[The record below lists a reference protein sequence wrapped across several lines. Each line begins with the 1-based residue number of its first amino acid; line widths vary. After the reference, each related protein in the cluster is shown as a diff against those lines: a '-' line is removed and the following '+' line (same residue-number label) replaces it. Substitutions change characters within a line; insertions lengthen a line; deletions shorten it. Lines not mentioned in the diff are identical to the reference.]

1 MAKKAFLVDI
11 DRCIGCYACE
21 IACKDE
27 NDLPPR
33 IRRVKINA
41 IDVAEFNRFYI
52 PIFALD
58 KSGVEACTLCPKL
71 QAEGRRPACVNN
83 CLTNALHFDDADKM
97 DEKAKT
103 MVGDKIVVPSKKAN
117 VVYIS
122 RKPMDKKLITG

>member
-1 MAKKAFLVDI
+1 MWILTGASVATPARSLA
-11 DRCIGCYACE
+11 RMRMTC
-21 IACKDE
+21 
-27 NDLPPR
+27 
-33 IRRVKINA
+33 RRA
-41 IDVAEFNRFYI
+41 SDALRSTRIDVAEFNRFYI

-71 QAEGRRPACVNN
+71 LAEGRRPACVNN